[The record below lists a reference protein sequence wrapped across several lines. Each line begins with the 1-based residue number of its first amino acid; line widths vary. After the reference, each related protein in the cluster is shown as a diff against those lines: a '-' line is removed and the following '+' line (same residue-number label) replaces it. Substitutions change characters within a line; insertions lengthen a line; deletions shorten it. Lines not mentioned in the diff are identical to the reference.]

1 MNINKILGIKASKT
15 AYIATTEII
24 IVSVVRIEDM
34 INSIDIS
41 YQIRRANIL
50 LFVLFRFDYIQNTSK
65 SVYYYENSLLNEGIA
80 C

>member
-41 YQIRRANIL
+41 YQIRRADIL
-50 LFVLFRFDYIQNTSK
+50 MFVLFRFDYIQNTSK